1 MRRPLAQQQQ
11 VVYTYEGTLN
21 TTGGSLRLDK
31 SYWYMIDYKY
41 IGNKCI
47 YKSTKQL
54 PGTITVK
61 AVDGTRAK
69 VSKGDIRNFGFDEQE
84 LYRSN
89 RASTGKKTVK

>member
-1 MRRPLAQQQQ
+1 M
-11 VVYTYEGTLN
+11 VYTYEGTLN
-21 TTGGSLRLDK
+21 TTGGSLRPDK

-41 IGNKCI
+41 IGNRCI

-69 VSKGDIRNFGFDEQE
+69 VSKGDIGNFGFDEQE

-89 RASTGKKTVK
+89 RVPAEKNSQMTEFSQHQG